1 MPRHAKKQE
10 QEAPE
15 RKTVRLP
22 KKDQDKDPREEE
34 WFHLPHCMDC
44 GREIPVHMKNYTVKS
59 AIGFGTSVVC
69 PICASKSGN
78 RLITPYISYDGLEEI
93 RRMGG
98 D

>member
-1 MPRHAKKQE
+1 MPRHGKIQE

-15 RKTVRLP
+15 MEIVRMP
-22 KKDQDKDPREEE
+22 KKERDQDTREEE

-44 GREIPVHMKNYTVKS
+44 GREIPIHMKNYTVKS

-69 PICASKSGN
+69 PICASKPGI
-78 RLITPYISYDGLEEI
+78 RLKTPYISYDGLEEI

-98 D
+98 E